1 VGVEVR
7 RECGSEINQVLTPT
21 HFARKCHSTNYSLF
35 SFKKVLVWINH
46 HFLLA
51 EEYAP
56 NAASLYVTFLAV
68 RTDTKLIIKMQ
79 NNGQVS

>member
-1 VGVEVR
+1 VP
-7 RECGSEINQVLTPT
+7 ECRAANFSRFLSIC
-21 HFARKCHSTNYSLF
+21 FCF

-56 NAASLYVTFLAV
+56 NAASLYATFLAV